1 MTPDTAGPGGL
12 RTGRAPTELAN
23 PIEPV
28 ELLTVAEVSTILR
41 VSTMTIYRLAEAG
54 RLRTLRVG
62 RSLRIP
68 RSSLDAFLREAGT
81 SPS

>member
-12 RTGRAPTELAN
+12 RAGRAPVDRANTTES
-23 PIEPV
+23 V
-28 ELLTVAEVSTILR
+28 ELLTVAEVSALLR

-54 RLRTLRVG
+54 RLQTLRVG

-68 RSSLDAFLREAGT
+68 RSSLDAFLRDAGT
-81 SPS
+81 SSS